1 MLQSAAD
8 ARLAAGRGVVLEQVV
23 AEAGA
28 GPQQQ
33 QFDGEWWGFER
44 AENALE

>member
-8 ARLAAGRGVVLEQVV
+8 ASLAVARGVVLEQVV
-23 AEAGA
+23 VEAGA

-33 QFDGEWWGFER
+33 QFDGEW
-44 AENALE
+44 